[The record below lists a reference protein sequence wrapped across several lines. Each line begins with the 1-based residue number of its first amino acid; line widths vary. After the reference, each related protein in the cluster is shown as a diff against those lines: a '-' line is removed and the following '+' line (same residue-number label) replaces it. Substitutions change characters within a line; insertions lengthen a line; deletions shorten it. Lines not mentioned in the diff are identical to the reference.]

1 MTGIIF
7 ENKYIENGVEKQLVS
22 DFRHQAEKEIIMD
35 FYGFYTGTEFE
46 AWKYLGHHFTDDG
59 VVFRVYAP
67 AADRISLI
75 GQFNNWQEQPMN
87 RIYDGQFYECVNKEA
102 KNGDLYKIRVYRK
115 DGTFID
121 HCDPYAFS
129 SELRPG
135 TASAVY
141 DMGKYRFRDKKWL
154 SKRNDHRNGPLNIY
168 ELHFGSWRKNGDEWY
183 RYDEL
188 GDLLIPY
195 VKEMGYNYIE
205 IMPLNEYPSDE
216 SWGYQATGFY
226 SATSRYGTPDQLRK
240 FIDQCHQNDIGVILD
255 IVTVHFAVNDYA
267 LWNFDGTA
275 LYEYPNNAVG
285 YSEWGSCNFM
295 HSRGDVCS
303 FLQSASYFWLQE
315 YHFDGLRMDAVGNL
329 IYWQGNQARGENKD
343 ALRFIRNMNHGLKSR
358 MPDIILA
365 AEDSTAYPD
374 VCKRVSAGGLGF
386 DYKWDMGWVND
397 TLKFFSSEAKYR
409 PDMYHKL
416 TFSMAYFYNERYL
429 MPLSHDEVV
438 HGKATILQKMGSEYE
453 GKFPL
458 GRALYLYMY
467 THPGKKLIFMGSEFG
482 QLREWDEKKE
492 QDWFMLKYPLHDSF
506 REFIKRLNHIYLE
519 HPALWKH
526 DYDQSGFEWKEAD
539 LVGDCLY
546 VYYRKSEEETLF
558 TILNLSGQRRKYTL
572 GGMQGKRLE
581 LLLDTDDETFSGT
594 SKVYPVLN
602 PDDHGAIFF
611 DLAPASARLYIVK
624 ETGQTAKEEPAAKPK
639 KKTAKAK

>member
-1 MTGIIF
+1 
-7 ENKYIENGVEKQLVS
+7 
-22 DFRHQAEKEIIMD
+22 MD

-87 RIYDGQFYECVNKEA
+87 RIYDGQFFECVNSQA
-102 KNGDLYKIRVYRK
+102 KTGDLYKIRVYRK

-135 TASAVY
+135 TASVVY
-141 DMGKYRFRDKKWL
+141 DMGQYTFKDKKWL
-154 SKRNDHRNGPLNIY
+154 NKRNDHISGPLNIY
-168 ELHFGSWRKNGDEWY
+168 ELHFGSWRKNGEEWY

-205 IMPLNEYPSDE
+205 LMPLNEYPSDE

-303 FLQSASYFWLQE
+303 FLQSASNFWIEE

-329 IYWQGNQARGENKD
+329 IYWQGNQGRGENKD
-343 ALRFIRNMNHGLKSR
+343 AIRFLKTMNAGLKQR
-358 MPDIILA
+358 HPDIILA

-374 VCKRVSAGGLGF
+374 VCKKTEQGGLGF
-386 DYKWDMGWVND
+386 DYKWDMGWMND
-397 TLKFFSSEAKYR
+397 TLSYFKTDPLFRRGS
-409 PDMYHKL
+409 YHKL
-416 TFSMAYFYNERYL
+416 TFSMAYFYNEKYL
-429 MPLSHDEVV
+429 LPLSHDEVV
-438 HGKATILQKMGSEYE
+438 HGKATILQKMASEYE
-453 GKFPL
+453 GKFPM
-458 GRALYLYMY
+458 GRALYMYMY
-467 THPGKKLIFMGSEFG
+467 THPGKKLLFMGSEFG
-482 QLREWDEKKE
+482 QLREWDEKRE
-492 QDWFMLKYPLHDSF
+492 QDWDMLKYPLHDSF
-506 REFIKRLNHIYLE
+506 REYMKKLNHIYLE
-519 HPALWKH
+519 HPALWKY
-526 DYDQSGFEWKEAD
+526 DYEKWGFEWKEAD
-539 LVGDCLY
+539 LVDDCLY
-546 VYYRKSEEETLF
+546 IYYRKSQEETLF
-558 TILNLSGQRRKYTL
+558 IILNLSGDRRKYTL
-572 GGMQGKRLE
+572 GDMKGKRLE
-581 LLLDTDDETFSGT
+581 LLLDTDDETYSGT
-594 SKVYPVLN
+594 SKVIPVLN
-602 PDDHGAIFF
+602 PDEKGAIFF

-624 ETGQTAKEEPAAKPK
+624 NVPQAEEKKPSK
-639 KKTAKAK
+639 SK